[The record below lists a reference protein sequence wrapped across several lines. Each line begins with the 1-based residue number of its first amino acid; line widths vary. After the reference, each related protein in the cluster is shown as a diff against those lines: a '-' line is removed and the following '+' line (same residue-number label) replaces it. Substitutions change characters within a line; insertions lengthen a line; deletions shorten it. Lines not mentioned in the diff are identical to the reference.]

1 MDQHQ
6 ISSSPRD
13 IPVVKMP
20 KIAFAVLQFQG
31 GQCCTGRPEL
41 RDSPFCQ
48 KSGSISFRH
57 NIKVTTGR
65 SINIQCPIF
74 AEVIA
79 IFLTPPLE
87 INAFSHKTQTH
98 SQFQNVAA
106 KSTISRCHR
115 YAEGLKTG
123 GLRPE
128 KPCLTERSGCS
139 STFEYGWY
147 CLAAVS
153 AHQSGI
159 YTSPR

>member
-13 IPVVKMP
+13 IPGVKMP

-57 NIKVTTGR
+57 NTKVTTGR

-74 AEVIA
+74 AEVVA
-79 IFLTPPLE
+79 IFLTPPLVFG
-87 INAFSHKTQTH
+87 NKCFFT
-98 SQFQNVAA
+98 
-106 KSTISRCHR
+106 
-115 YAEGLKTG
+115 
-123 GLRPE
+123 
-128 KPCLTERSGCS
+128 
-139 STFEYGWY
+139 
-147 CLAAVS
+147 
-153 AHQSGI
+153 
-159 YTSPR
+159 

>member
-13 IPVVKMP
+13 IPGVKMP

-74 AEVIA
+74 AEVVA
-79 IFLTPPLE
+79 IFLTPP
-87 INAFSHKTQTH
+87 I
-98 SQFQNVAA
+98 
-106 KSTISRCHR
+106 TI
-115 YAEGLKTG
+115 Y
-123 GLRPE
+123 LRIKARQP
-128 KPCLTERSGCS
+128 
-139 STFEYGWY
+139 
-147 CLAAVS
+147 AVS
-153 AHQSGI
+153 FSASL
-159 YTSPR
+159 PKLLE